1 MPTLSSNVTLDL
13 SEAVVILLSLLSLFS
28 PTAAIG
34 PIATVTAAASSAERR
49 HIAFRVALLYFV
61 IMAASLWVGH
71 YVLKLLGIEPGAL
84 TATGGVALFISG
96 LPLMSHG
103 NKSEQAEHH
112 IAATEGSDDW
122 DSLAFVPLTF
132 PLTIGGATVA
142 FAVALSGRYSTLID
156 LLIMTGISA
165 LVAVSV
171 WLTLMLA
178 GGGQSKLKPVS
189 MDLLTRVS
197 GIILVSLSMQF
208 LVSGLTELFAT
219 TEFAKHFIHGS

>member
-1 MPTLSSNVTLDL
+1 MTRLAQINIKAVSYTHLD
-13 SEAVVILLSLLSLFS
+13 VYK
-28 PTAAIG
+28 
-34 PIATVTAAASSAERR
+34 R
-49 HIAFRVALLYFV
+49 
-61 IMAASLWVGH
+61 
-71 YVLKLLGIEPGAL
+71 
-84 TATGGVALFISG
+84 
-96 LPLMSHG
+96 
-103 NKSEQAEHH
+103 QAEHH

-171 WLTLMLA
+171 WLTVMLA
-178 GGGQSKLKPVS
+178 GGVQSKLKPVS